1 MDLSDTQISWLQQ
14 NKSMSGSS
22 SAPPTSAPQV
32 SDTASSPASSAPA
45 ASALASSAP
54 AGSPQADAVQA
65 GAGATAHVSN
75 KPVDPA
81 LQAPQKGANA
91 NETLYGTETGDA
103 ADIEDTDINQGNLGD
118 CFLLSSIG
126 EIARVDP
133 ALIKHAIKDNG
144 DGTFTVTLYEREGGF
159 WGGVKSAFG
168 HPSFQQVQVTVDGNF
183 PAGGSVNSGAT
194 QDVVAG
200 GKKEI
205 WVQVLEKAYAKL
217 HGGYSGIND
226 GGSPT
231 DAIEALTGEKA
242 DEKSTG
248 GLFGGISQ
256 KDLLAAF
263 NAGKPIVMNTPDTK
277 KQLPFNLVPDHA
289 YMLEDI
295 SVDANG
301 KAQIKLR
308 NPWGTTQLQPPLL
321 IPFEK
326 LHSGIE
332 SVDIGGTLPKDKP

>member
-1 MDLSDTQISWLQQ
+1 MLTDDQIAWLQR
-14 NKSMSGSS
+14 NKAMVG
-22 SAPPTSAPQV
+22 
-32 SDTASSPASSAPA
+32 
-45 ASALASSAP
+45 
-54 AGSPQADAVQA
+54 GGPQAGAVQA
-65 GAGATAHVSN
+65 GADGKAHVAN

-81 LQAPQKGANA
+81 LQAPQKGVNA

-103 ADIEDTDINQGNLGD
+103 GDIADTDVNQGYIGD

-126 EIARVDP
+126 EIAHVDP

-144 DGTFTVTLYEREGGF
+144 DGTFTVTLYEREGGV

-168 HPSFQQVQVTVDGNF
+168 HPSFKQVQVTVDGNF
-183 PAGGSVNSGAT
+183 PAASSANPGAT
-194 QDVVAG
+194 QDVVG

-217 HGGYSGIND
+217 HGGYSGIKD

-231 DAIEALTGEKA
+231 DAMEALTGEKA

-248 GLFGGISQ
+248 GLFGGISL

-295 SVDANG
+295 AVDAKG

-308 NPWGTTQLQPPLL
+308 NPWGTTQLQPPLP
-321 IPFEK
+321 IPLEK